1 MEWKPYR
8 LDIDIGELPD
18 QLAHDIDAIVDASQ
32 EYSLVPHYN
41 APLKQNLSCFSSD
54 PCDLPI
60 FLPLCDILIMALVQV
75 SSESSI
81 RLGQTARPLVANLIL
96 RM

>member
-1 MEWKPYR
+1 MEWKHYR

-54 PCDLPI
+54 PCDLVWMVKMSMERNTLAHFPA
-60 FLPLCDILIMALVQV
+60 FV
-75 SSESSI
+75 
-81 RLGQTARPLVANLIL
+81 
-96 RM
+96 